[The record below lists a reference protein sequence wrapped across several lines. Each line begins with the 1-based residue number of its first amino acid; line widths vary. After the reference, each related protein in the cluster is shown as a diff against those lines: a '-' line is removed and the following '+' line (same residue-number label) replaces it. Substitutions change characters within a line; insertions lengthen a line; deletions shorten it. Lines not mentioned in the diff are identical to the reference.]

1 MEYGVTQL
9 HVNATP
15 TMISPTESERWNTV
29 FQSGRMASSSV
40 RVTHKS
46 VVGYAPYF
54 RGVNLIANSVSGIPC
69 NVFRRLGTDDSEIA
83 LLHPAQKLIRRGG
96 EASEVMAS
104 NTFIQTLQGHAL
116 IFGNGFAFIER
127 NERQQPIALWPLDPQ
142 STVIRYVDGEL
153 WYCSNI
159 ENAQVKLP
167 GRNVLHIKGLSH
179 NGIAGY
185 AILDIMADALGVGM
199 AAQQFGGRF
208 FGQGSNMSGLLMV
221 PGSFSEEK
229 IRNTLDAWN
238 DMYEGITNAHKVAL
252 LQDGAKFQQLTIPPE
267 QAQFLETR
275 GFEVRTTVANILG
288 VPPHLLGDETRTSHN
303 SLEQENRSYLVH
315 SVNPWLVEWE
325 AELQRKLLSDR
336 ERERGTHFV
345 EFNRESLISME
356 FDKKVDGVYRQ
367 MEMGLITLNEGRKLF
382 SMKAVPDGDVR
393 FHPANWLQYG
403 QEPEGG
409 EMRPDATPD
418 EPDSGGDV
426 LTALIESTV
435 TDSIRFEHQ
444 RVVTAARKEANF
456 CEWLDGFYGTWCEK
470 SVSGLA
476 STAAQQVKS
485 DYAEESK
492 RQLLD
497 AAGCSTT
504 ATLAAN
510 VAELVAT
517 WDGRT
522 EKLVTDLRESI

>member
-9 HVNATP
+9 NVNATP
-15 TMISPTESERWNTV
+15 TMIAPTESDRWNTV
-29 FQSGRMASSSV
+29 FQSGQMSSSSV

-46 VVGYAPYF
+46 VIGYAPFF
-54 RGVNLIANSVSGIPC
+54 RGINLIANSVSGLPV
-69 NVFRRLGTDDSEIA
+69 NVYRRRGEDDSEVVQA
-83 LLHPAQKLIRRGG
+83 HPAQKLIRRD
-96 EASEVMAS
+96 ASEVMAA
-104 NTFIQTLQGHAL
+104 NTFIQTIQGHSL
-116 IFGNGFAFIER
+116 LFGNGYAFIER

-142 STVIRYVDGEL
+142 NTIIRYADGEL
-153 WYCSNI
+153 WYCSSINST
-159 ENAQVKLP
+159 QVKLP

-229 IRNTLDAWN
+229 IRNTLSAWGE
-238 DMYEGITNAHKVAL
+238 MYEGVTNAHKVAL

-315 SVNPWLVEWE
+315 SVNPWLIEWE

-336 ERERGTHFV
+336 ERERGTHFI
-345 EFNRESLISME
+345 EFNREALISME

-393 FHPANWLQYG
+393 FHPANWLEYG
-403 QEPEGG
+403 EEPEAGPM
-409 EMRPDATPD
+409 EPQAEPEQPDPS
-418 EPDSGGDV
+418 EDV

-435 TDSIRFEHQ
+435 TDAVKFEQ
-444 RVVTAARKEANF
+444 RKVVTAARKEDDFRA
-456 CEWLDGFYGTWCEK
+456 WLDHWYPTFVEIP
-470 SVSGLA
+470 SLRGLRGDSQDELLVA
-476 STAAQQVKS
+476 
-485 DYAEESK
+485 YADESK
-492 RQLLD
+492 RQLVD
-497 AAGCSTT
+497 AAACSMTS
-504 ATLAAN
+504 TLIGN
-510 VAELVAT
+510 VKELFAT
-517 WDGRT
+517 WGDRT
-522 EKLVTDLRESI
+522 ETLIQDLRGIV